1 MNLRQALKVSGLVT
15 GLTVGSGLAS
25 GLALYE
31 SPEMC
36 YGDMKNYTCVKDTDF
51 NGVPDTL
58 STKSVK
64 REYDVSG
71 NVTEE
76 VVRFVDVNLTKYF
89 SVRTQTWK
97 RDPAAKDLRLAS
109 KGRFDL

>member
-1 MNLRQALKVSGLVT
+1 MNLKQALKVSGLVT
-15 GLTVGSGLAS
+15 GLTVGSGLAAD
-25 GLALYE
+25 LARYE

-36 YGDMKNYTCVKDTDF
+36 TGDINSYTCLKDTDF
-51 NGVPDTL
+51 NGLPDTL

-64 REYDVSG
+64 REYDLSG

-76 VVRFVDVNLTKYF
+76 VVRFVDVNPTKYF
-89 SVRTQTWK
+89 SVRSQTWK
-97 RDPAAKDLRLAS
+97 RDVAAKDLRLAS